1 MTIHTDHIFRF
12 YTITQCGDFAVHT
25 DATFTNHCLHLTTGT
40 NTRSSQYFLQF
51 FAHALPQ
58 SFKRC
63 RISGTEAYYFRL
75 IFREI
80 DDGGR
85 LFTLRSAIN
94 NQINDFFQ
102 LFTDHFRIR
111 FCQRLTR

>member
-1 MTIHTDHIFRF
+1 MAINADRSACV
-12 YTITQCGDFAVHT
+12 YTIAQCRYFAVHT
-25 DATFTNHCLHLTTGT
+25 DTAFTNHCLHLTTGT

-75 IFREI
+75 IIREI
-80 DDGGR
+80 DNGGR
-85 LFTLRSAIN
+85 LCALRSAIN

-102 LFTDHFRIR
+102 LSFRH
-111 FCQRLTR
+111 